1 MNTDSSSHPLLS
13 FAFRPFFLLTGV
25 YAVLVI
31 VAWVAFM
38 IAGMPLPLGWSPVQW
53 HSHEMLY
60 GLVPAAIAGFLLTAM
75 CNWTGA
81 PPLRGRGLLA
91 LILVWLAGRLAF
103 WLSAWLPVWLVA
115 GVDLLFLPVLAIYV
129 ARTLIRYQNRRNLIV
144 VLALVLLTAGNL
156 LMHLGFIIRN
166 RDILLL
172 GQRMGLDV
180 VVVLMVV
187 IAGRITPAFSANWLR
202 AHGRSPEWVKRYDR
216 LDRLAIA
223 SVLLL
228 VVLEPLPLPPA
239 VMGGAALFAG
249 SVNLIRLL
257 GWSGWRV
264 LAEPLL
270 WILHL
275 SYVWIVL
282 GLLVRG
288 AAEFDA
294 HIPPSVWMHLLGA
307 GAIATLILGVMTR
320 VALGHTGRHLRLPR
334 FGILIYLAIMLATV
348 LRVLVAM
355 HWLDF
360 RTGIMLTAANWML
373 AFGLFVI
380 LYAPVLSGPRPDGR
394 PG

>member
-1 MNTDSSSHPLLS
+1 MDKNSPPIPLLS

-38 IAGMPLPLGWSPVQW
+38 VAGRPLPLGWSPVQW

-60 GLVPAAIAGFLLTAM
+60 GLVPAAMAGFLLTAM

-81 PPLRGRGLLA
+81 PPLRGRGLVA
-91 LILVWLAGRLAF
+91 MILVWLAGRLVF
-103 WLSAWLPVWLVA
+103 WFSALLPVWLVA
-115 GVDLLFLPVLAIYV
+115 AVDLVFLPVLAIYV
-129 ARTLIRYQNRRNLIV
+129 ARILIRYQNRRNLIL
-144 VLALVLLTAGNL
+144 VLALVLLAIGNL
-156 LMHLGFIIRN
+156 LMHVGYMIRN

-172 GQRMGLDV
+172 GQLEGLDV
-180 VVVLMVV
+180 VVLLMVV
-187 IAGRITPAFSANWLR
+187 IAGRITPAFSANWLK
-202 AHGRSPEWVKRYDR
+202 AHGRNAAWVKRSDW
-216 LDRLAIA
+216 LDRLAII
-223 SVLLL
+223 SMLLL
-228 VVLEPLPLPPA
+228 VALEPLPLSA
-239 VMGGAALFAG
+239 QVMGIVALVAG
-249 SVNLIRLL
+249 SVNLVRLL

-264 LAEPLL
+264 LSEPLL
-270 WILHL
+270 WVLHL
-275 SYVWIVL
+275 SYFWIVL

-288 AAEFDA
+288 AAEFDP
-294 HIPPSVWMHLLGA
+294 HIPPSAWMHLLGA

-334 FGILIYLAIMLATV
+334 FGVVIYMAIILATV

-380 LYAPVLSGPRPDGR
+380 LFAPVLSGPRPDGR